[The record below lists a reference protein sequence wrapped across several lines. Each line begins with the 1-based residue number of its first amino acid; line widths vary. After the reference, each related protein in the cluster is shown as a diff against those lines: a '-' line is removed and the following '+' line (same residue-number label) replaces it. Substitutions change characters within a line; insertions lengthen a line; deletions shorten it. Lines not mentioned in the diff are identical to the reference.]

1 MSKIYEALMKAESD
15 PRSKQS
21 KFKFNGVNG
30 LKNTRRPPRIDFD
43 LEPYVEEQ
51 YQKLRRSLLPS
62 PNHTPVKVVMVAAT
76 DHGEGGTTTA
86 AILASTLAKSKGSKV
101 LLIDANFRTPA
112 LDDVFQSQ
120 EGMTGLSDLI
130 LSGASLDK
138 SIYKTN
144 LANLFLLPGG
154 KPVSSPS
161 YLYDGESITD
171 ILATLRE
178 NFDFVIFDASPL
190 QAYSE
195 SFFLAP
201 KVDGVI
207 MVIEAEHT
215 RTEVG
220 LKVKKELETVGA
232 NILGVVVN
240 KKRQY
245 IPAFVERFL

>member
-1 MSKIYEALMKAESD
+1 
-15 PRSKQS
+15 
-21 KFKFNGVNG
+21 
-30 LKNTRRPPRIDFD
+30 
-43 LEPYVEEQ
+43 
-51 YQKLRRSLLPS
+51 
-62 PNHTPVKVVMVAAT
+62 
-76 DHGEGGTTTA
+76 
-86 AILASTLAKSKGSKV
+86 SKV

-120 EGMTGLSDLI
+120 EGATGFTDLI
-130 LSGASLDK
+130 LSGASLEK

-144 LANLFLLPGG
+144 LANLFVLPGG

-161 YLYDGESITD
+161 YLFDGESVTE
-171 ILATLRE
+171 ILTALRDR
-178 NFDFVIFDASPL
+178 FDFVIFDASPL
-190 QAYSE
+190 ESYSE

-207 MVIEAEHT
+207 MVVEAEHT

-220 LKVKKELETVGA
+220 LKVKKELEAVGA

-245 IPAFVERFL
+245 IPPIIERLL